1 MNDQRNSD
9 MRNHLLT
16 CTAIVLSM
24 SIPPARATETIDSTG
39 PENFARYCAACHGD
53 GGKGDGP
60 VASAIAKPIPDLTR
74 IAERNNGKFP
84 RQIIKNAIDG
94 RWQIDAHGTKKMP
107 VWGFEFWINEGA
119 GDFSETQVS
128 RILDGLVDHI
138 ESIQA
143 P

>member
-1 MNDQRNSD
+1 
-9 MRNHLLT
+9 MRKHLFL
-16 CTAIVLSM
+16 CTTIALSVT
-24 SIPPARATETIDSTG
+24 ILPTQATEVIDSTG

-74 IAERNNGKFP
+74 IAEQNNGKFP

-94 RWQIDAHGTKKMP
+94 RWQIDAHGTKRMP
-107 VWGFEFWINEGA
+107 VWGYEFWINEGA